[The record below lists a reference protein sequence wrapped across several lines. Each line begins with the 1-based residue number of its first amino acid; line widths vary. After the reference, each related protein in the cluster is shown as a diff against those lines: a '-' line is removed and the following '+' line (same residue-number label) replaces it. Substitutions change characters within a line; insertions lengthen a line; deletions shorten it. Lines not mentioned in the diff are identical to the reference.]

1 MKHDERE
8 YYGNLIIAGGQ
19 MLTSHEDYD
28 FSGICEVLFMVIA
41 MGLRND
47 GWTKQRVIE
56 SFTPL
61 LNTIYKDE

>member
-19 MLTSHEDYD
+19 TLISREDYD
-28 FSGICEVLFMVIA
+28 FSGICEVLFMVMA
-41 MGLRND
+41 RGLRDD
-47 GWTKQRVIE
+47 GWTKQQVIE

-61 LNTIYKDE
+61 LDTIYKDE